1 MNKIIVLSAII
12 FALTPIPCSGNSIDN
27 VLLLFNERS
36 SVSIETAMYYKK
48 IRGLDNKNV
57 FKINTYP
64 QEEISRNIFEKEIKE
79 PLKRYLLNNEMQ
91 DQIFYIVTTK
101 GVPLKIAGSGGR
113 NGDRA
118 SVDSELTL
126 LYREMI
132 YGDFFKKGT
141 INNPYFN
148 SDPLFTGIKNFNHQD
163 FDIYLVTR
171 LTGFT
176 LHDIIDLIKKGVTNT
191 TIDINHSNFILDK
204 KGDNKSPGEIWL
216 EEAAELLMDS
226 YYSVELEKTA
236 KFLTGKQNVMGYAGW
251 GSNDPH
257 YSGRFLHNTYIDGAL
272 ATNYV
277 SSNGRTFYEPP
288 KLWAPGSFKNLKS
301 YFRGSPQSL
310 AGDFIR
316 EGITGVSSNV
326 YEPYLDAC
334 IRPNILFPAYTAGYN
349 LAESFYMAMKYLS
362 WQSTIVGDPLCS
374 PFGDPGLYLKITRK
388 PHHFHNRKLKIEKL
402 AAAKYNNADICN
414 LLGRIYLAKNNL
426 LMAQKAFQ
434 EAVLLDKKHVSSFVK
449 LAIVYQGLG
458 ETTQAEDIYRK
469 ILKIKPD
476 HVLALN
482 NLAYL
487 LSNTDRKLDEAK
499 HIVEKAFQLEPSH
512 NVIDTYGWICYKKK
526 EYSRAIELFKR
537 ALQISSNN
545 PVILFHAGL
554 TWLKLDNQENA
565 RLMMERAL
573 SISKYFPGADRAQK
587 VLSDLR

>member
-1 MNKIIVLSAII
+1 MNKIIVLSAFI
-12 FALTPIPCSGNSIDN
+12 FALTPNPCSGNSIDN
-27 VLLLFNERS
+27 VLLIFNERS

-79 PLKRYLLNNEMQ
+79 PIKKYLLKNEMQ

-101 GVPLKIAGSGGR
+101 GVPLKIDGSGGR
-113 NGDRA
+113 NADRA
-118 SVDSELTL
+118 SVDSELAL

-132 YGDFFKKGT
+132 YGDFFKKGKVK
-141 INNPYFN
+141 NPYFN
-148 SDPLFTGIKNFNHQD
+148 IDPIFTGIKNFNHRD

-171 LTGFT
+171 LTGFN
-176 LHDIIDLIKKGVTNT
+176 LHDIIDVIKKGVTNT
-191 TIDINHSNFILDK
+191 KIDLKHINFILDQT
-204 KGDNKSPGEIWL
+204 GNNKSPGEIWL
-216 EEAAELLMDS
+216 EEAAGLLRDS
-226 YYSVELEKTA
+226 HYSVELERTA
-236 KFLTGKQNVMGYAGW
+236 KFLTGKENVMGYAGW

-257 YSGRFLHNTYIDGAL
+257 FSGRFLHNTYVDGAL

-277 SSNGRTFYEPP
+277 SSNGRTFYEPS
-288 KLWAPGSFKNLKS
+288 KLWAPGSFKNIKS

-316 EGITGVSSNV
+316 EGITGVSGNV

-362 WQSTIVGDPLCS
+362 WQSIIVGDPLCS
-374 PFGDPGLYLKITRK
+374 PFGDPSLYFETKKR
-388 PHHFHNRKLKIEKL
+388 PHHFQNRMLKIKKL
-402 AAAKYNNADICN
+402 SSTKNNNSDTCN
-414 LLGRIYLAKNNL
+414 LLGRIYLVKNNL
-426 LMAQKAFQ
+426 SRAQKAFQ
-434 EAVLLDKKHVSSFVK
+434 EAVLLDKKHVSSFIN
-449 LAIVYQGLG
+449 LAILYQDLG
-458 ETTQAEDIYRK
+458 ETTQAENIYRK
-469 ILKIKPD
+469 ILTIKSD
-476 HVLALN
+476 YVLALN

-487 LSNTDRKLDEAK
+487 LANTDSKLDEAK

-526 EYSRAIELFKR
+526 EYFHAIELFKR

-565 RLMMERAL
+565 RLMMEKAL